1 MWQNHWECLA
11 SGVAEPGP
19 MPSVPQE
26 GPYPLSCFFIQ
37 ATPLTFEHAWIS
49 RQNSPRVWRNE
60 PLAFLCTPRFLFC
73 GNSTIQY
80 TPPPPPTPRFL
91 HFMHTLAPYPQPQR
105 PSPAEQHSLSAQWG
119 SHSAGILATWHT
131 CGPGSLCNI
140 HSWEDSKTDR
150 DRDLSDV
157 TPEGWK
163 KSDPPASS
171 PWAVTARST
180 LLARQRSTPFLEYA
194 TSWTGCV
201 HKYNHP
207 QISPRLGYRTAF
219 RRHALQSSLE
229 GLAGRSAALS
239 AHDPFWLSSRIMT
252 PAAWVI

>member
-1 MWQNHWECLA
+1 MATL
-11 SGVAEPGP
+11 
-19 MPSVPQE
+19 PS
-26 GPYPLSCFFIQ
+26 
-37 ATPLTFEHAWIS
+37 
-49 RQNSPRVWRNE
+49 N
-60 PLAFLCTPRFLFC
+60 
-73 GNSTIQY
+73 
-80 TPPPPPTPRFL
+80 TPPPPNPVSFISCT
-91 HFMHTLAPYPQPQR
+91 TLPPYLQPQR
-105 PSPAEQHSLSAQWG
+105 PSRAEKHSPSAQCG
-119 SHSAGILATWHT
+119 SQSAGILSTWHT
-131 CGPGSLCNI
+131 CGPGSLRNI

-180 LLARQRSTPFLEYA
+180 LLARQQSTPFLEYA

-201 HKYNHP
+201 RKYNHP

-229 GLAGRSAALS
+229 GLAGGSAALS

>member
-1 MWQNHWECLA
+1 ML
-11 SGVAEPGP
+11 
-19 MPSVPQE
+19 
-26 GPYPLSCFFIQ
+26 
-37 ATPLTFEHAWIS
+37 
-49 RQNSPRVWRNE
+49 
-60 PLAFLCTPRFLFC
+60 
-73 GNSTIQY
+73 
-80 TPPPPPTPRFL
+80 L
-91 HFMHTLAPYPQPQR
+91 HPQPYR
-105 PSPAEQHSLSAQWG
+105 PSPAEQHSPSAQWG
-119 SHSAGILATWHT
+119 SQTAEILATWHT
-131 CGPGSLCNI
+131 CGQEASSTFTAGRTQRLR
-140 HSWEDSKTDR
+140 R
-150 DRDLSDV
+150 DQDLSDV

-180 LLARQRSTPFLEYA
+180 LLARRRSTPFLEYA

-201 HKYNHP
+201 CKYNHP

-229 GLAGRSAALS
+229 GLAGGSAALS

>member
-1 MWQNHWECLA
+1 MHKSADKTAHEYGGMNRWHL
-11 SGVAEPGP
+11 
-19 MPSVPQE
+19 
-26 GPYPLSCFFIQ
+26 
-37 ATPLTFEHAWIS
+37 
-49 RQNSPRVWRNE
+49 
-60 PLAFLCTPRFLFC
+60 LCTPSKGFFLWELYHPI
-73 GNSTIQY
+73 TI
-80 TPPPPPTPRFL
+80 PPPHFL
-91 HFMHTLAPYPQPQR
+91 HFTHTLATQSPQPHR
-105 PSPAEQHSLSAQWG
+105 PSPEEQHSPLAQWG
-119 SHSAGILATWHT
+119 SQIAGILATWHT
-131 CGPGSLCNI
+131 CRPGSFCNI
-140 HSWEDSKTDR
+140 HSWEDSKTES

-171 PWAVTARST
+171 PWDVTARST

-219 RRHALQSSLE
+219 RWHALQSSLE
-229 GLAGRSAALS
+229 GLAGGSAALS
-239 AHDPFWLSSRIMT
+239 AQDPFWLSARIMT